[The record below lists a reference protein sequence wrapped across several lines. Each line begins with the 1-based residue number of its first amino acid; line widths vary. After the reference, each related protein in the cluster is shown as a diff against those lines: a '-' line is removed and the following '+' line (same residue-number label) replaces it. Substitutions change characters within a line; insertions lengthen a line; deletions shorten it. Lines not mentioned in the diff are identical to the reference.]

1 MSKPLDINGVLKLM
15 KDKEE
20 PDSFLPMMFCS
31 PTMELGVDISALSTV
46 YLRNAPPTPANYAQR
61 AGRAG
66 RSGQA
71 ALVVTYCAAQSPH
84 DQYYFNDRKQ
94 LVSGQV
100 KPPALDLANRD
111 LIASHIHAEWLAT
124 ARAPLSASIP
134 QNLDMDKTD
143 GFPVAE
149 AHLRAFEQAKQ
160 DTQLPLDLKAILGT
174 VTPYVELE
182 AFPDLTLT
190 GSVTRVGTLASASP
204 ARPFDD
210 KRFDLII
217 TLDPANAE
225 LRPEMSIRADVIV
238 GTLALVLTWRLIR
251 R

>member
-1 MSKPLDINGVLKLM
+1 M

-20 PDSFLPMMFCS
+20 PDTFLPMMFCS

-84 DQYYFNDRKQ
+84 YQYYFNDRKQ
-94 LVSGQV
+94 LVAGQV

-134 QNLDMDKTD
+134 QNLDMDNTD
-143 GFPVAE
+143 GYPVAA
-149 AHLRAFEQAKQ
+149 AHLNSFERAKQ
-160 DTQLPLDLKAILGT
+160 DIQLPHAHMDKRYFADPAAIYADFPLEQED
-174 VTPYVELE
+174 VVELVNRVIGIIGVHQRK
-182 AFPDLTLT
+182 LS
-190 GSVTRVGTLASASP
+190 GSMNFHLAEFYRVGVDNMIRNLHTGRAANFP
-204 ARPFDD
+204 GQ
-210 KRFDLII
+210 
-217 TLDPANAE
+217 LD
-225 LRPEMSIRADVIV
+225 
-238 GTLALVLTWRLIR
+238 
-251 R
+251 